1 MKNPYTTTV
10 YTENG
15 AKAIDRNL
23 SWKEANFICGTASHY
38 GSYSEVTVGKDVVQR
53 SAFIPDYV
61 ERIDRSHL

>member
-1 MKNPYTTTV
+1 MYNSYTATV

-15 AKAIDRNL
+15 AKAINRNL
-23 SWKEANFICGTASHY
+23 SWKEANDICETASYY

-53 SAFIPDYV
+53 SVFIPDYV